1 MPGPAQ
7 VGVAN
12 VKIRAD
18 TAGFQSEA
26 EAGVSGAMSNLA
38 KKGAAAAGIAVGAS
52 LTKGI
57 TSAVTFDSDIRE
69 VFSLLP
75 GISEEAMGKM
85 KDQVLDLNN
94 EFGAVSSDTIPALY
108 DALSAGVPQGNVF
121 EFLEVS
127 QRLATAGATDVS
139 TSVDGLTTVVNAFG
153 LQADDAG
160 KVADVLFSGVKAGK
174 CVTGSTQVLLADGR
188 RKRIDE
194 MQDGGTVVAYDGR
207 AWVASKAK
215 WVDQGTKQTRILT
228 THLGR
233 KIETTP
239 EHPYLTITSH
249 PDNPNPRPEWKRVDQ
264 IDPATDRVAVPTHLG
279 FFGDTSVPEHIAGL
293 LGLWIAEGSS
303 DLSGGVR
310 IASNAYGAQVA
321 SWAEQWHPEM
331 TTVNVERRDVG
342 SKSWR
347 VSGPF
352 SKWDPNP
359 ITSWLR
365 GFGFEECT
373 SATKHIPEECFSWDR
388 QSMATLIHWLFNGD
402 GWLSASD
409 NPRRA
414 GGRAFQLGFC
424 SKSEQLV
431 RDVNHMLLRFGIVGR
446 IRYREK
452 VDAWV
457 WETSRHEEMKRFLQF
472 IGIDRPA
479 AQEVLDYQPA
489 RKGNKRRGEV
499 VEFDRITSI
508 EVGAEERVYDLCVPG
523 LMNFVANDIVAHNT
537 TIDELSASLFQ
548 VAPIASTLGVPIED
562 VTAGFATLTAQG
574 VPTAQA
580 ATQMKAAMVAL
591 TKPTDAMQ
599 ETFKKFT
606 GQTAED
612 FLKSGGS
619 MAEAFGVLNE
629 ATGGNVGQL
638 TKMLGSVEA
647 VQAVL
652 GTSGG
657 NADVMAANLEAMAN
671 SAGAV
676 DTAFEV
682 MDSGI
687 GATWDKIRARATSG
701 LIGLGEQF
709 FPIIQKTLDTIIV
722 HGPLVRAEVMRI
734 GTQVWEAIQPIL
746 AVIVGFVRD
755 VAVPAFLSFSAWM
768 TETGLP
774 AARAF
779 ALEVQQRM
787 QPVIERIAAF
797 VVGTL
802 IPNFR
807 ALVEWIRDQGI
818 PGFMAGVAA
827 LRDHLQPTFQAVAG
841 FVQNGLMPAF
851 RAIANFISTTVVP
864 VAMRL
869 FGVFINNIL
878 PTLANLASFL
888 LVNVVPAFLAV
899 ATIITGKIIPLVLRL
914 AGAVIPKLM
923 TVFEVMATVATT
935 AFNVVLAVARPVLD
949 VITKVIDGIASIDLS
964 NIPGAGLLGDIGGAI
979 FGADGGVFT
988 QATNAIIGEAGPE
1001 ILLPLTRPKRMVEI
1015 MNAAGGPVLQALA
1028 EDGGSTQPRNR
1039 RDGSSGG
1046 DRTYNIYGVDAND
1059 VVVEIE
1065 RNDRDLAGA
1074 GF

>member
-57 TSAVTFDSDIRE
+57 TSAVTFDTDIRE
-69 VFSLLP
+69 VFTLLP
-75 GISEEAMGKM
+75 GISQQAMDQM

-174 CVTGSTQVLLADGR
+174 
-188 RKRIDE
+188 
-194 MQDGGTVVAYDGR
+194 
-207 AWVASKAK
+207 
-215 WVDQGTKQTRILT
+215 
-228 THLGR
+228 
-233 KIETTP
+233 
-239 EHPYLTITSH
+239 
-249 PDNPNPRPEWKRVDQ
+249 
-264 IDPATDRVAVPTHLG
+264 
-279 FFGDTSVPEHIAGL
+279 
-293 LGLWIAEGSS
+293 
-303 DLSGGVR
+303 
-310 IASNAYGAQVA
+310 
-321 SWAEQWHPEM
+321 
-331 TTVNVERRDVG
+331 
-342 SKSWR
+342 
-347 VSGPF
+347 
-352 SKWDPNP
+352 
-359 ITSWLR
+359 
-365 GFGFEECT
+365 
-373 SATKHIPEECFSWDR
+373 
-388 QSMATLIHWLFNGD
+388 
-402 GWLSASD
+402 
-409 NPRRA
+409 
-414 GGRAFQLGFC
+414 
-424 SKSEQLV
+424 
-431 RDVNHMLLRFGIVGR
+431 
-446 IRYREK
+446 
-452 VDAWV
+452 
-457 WETSRHEEMKRFLQF
+457 
-472 IGIDRPA
+472 
-479 AQEVLDYQPA
+479 
-489 RKGNKRRGEV
+489 
-499 VEFDRITSI
+499 
-508 EVGAEERVYDLCVPG
+508 
-523 LMNFVANDIVAHNT
+523 T

-619 MAEAFGVLNE
+619 MAEAFDVLNE
-629 ATGGNVGQL
+629 ATGGNVGEL

-657 NADVMAANLEAMAN
+657 NAEAMAANLEAMAN

-701 LIGLGEQF
+701 LINLGEQF
-709 FPIIQKTLDTIIV
+709 FPIIQKALDTIIV